1 MAEADGQPKRC
12 PCGFWGSPS
21 TMNLCSR
28 CYKDYLQKLQDS
40 QTAGNNSNNTNKS
53 VSSTA
58 LLTGLLVGLP
68 QNSQEEKLDNQPE
81 TIKMEVEGNEETD
94 SFVQSDKPVQ
104 KNRRRCWSCRV
115 KLELAQRE
123 VGQCKCGYV
132 YCLLHRLPEQHN
144 CIYDHKVSGRQE
156 ALKKMVE
163 TGRKKIGRSFHRMDS
178 KPE

>member
-1 MAEADGQPKRC
+1 MYTL
-12 PCGFWGSPS
+12 SPEFS
-21 TMNLCSR
+21 LYNDILVCVFS
-28 CYKDYLQKLQDS
+28 DYLQKLQDS

-68 QNSQEEKLDNQPE
+68 QNSIPTQEEKLDNQPE
-81 TIKMEVEGNEETD
+81 TIKMEVEGNEETN

-123 VGQCKCGYV
+123 VGQCKCGK
-132 YCLLHRLPEQHN
+132 L
-144 CIYDHKVSGRQE
+144 
-156 ALKKMVE
+156 
-163 TGRKKIGRSFHRMDS
+163 
-178 KPE
+178 